1 MRHVSAAL
9 VVAAIVVGSA
19 RADGPAVSLKL
30 EVPRYVVPSGHH
42 FFVGLRGSIPEGS
55 AQLWAFVRHGRVLC
69 SGTPYEEQGT
79 PIVSGTTFQ
88 GGFIVD
94 ALLRRHELG
103 PYTVCAYLGYSTA
116 RAVFRIGPPE
126 LRALGIVVTR
136 RQGRSADRP
145 GATLFHLTGSRQ
157 ARADLRVRWQG
168 GTVSRVRARLGRNG
182 ARSLRVPWSCA
193 RVGEHRYS
201 LTVRDRYGN
210 SRARS
215 GSFRTES
222 CVGLRGFF
230 IWPLRGFIT
239 SYFGY
244 AERGRLH
251 DGIDIDDNLSS
262 VIRAAAWGRV
272 TSAGWSDGYGNL
284 TLIDHGDG
292 FVTFYGHQS
301 RIFVHSG
308 QQVRRGQVI
317 GIVGCTGSCTGTHLH
332 FGMHVH
338 GASVNPLRYLRR

>member
-19 RADGPAVSLKL
+19 RADGPPLTL
-30 EVPRYVVPSGHH
+30 RLQPGGLVPSGRTMT
-42 FFVGLRGSIPEGS
+42 VEISGTVAEGS
-55 AQLWAFVRHGRVLC
+55 QELSAFVRHGRRAC
-69 SGTPYEEQGT
+69 ISSPYVEQGT
-79 PIVSGTTFQ
+79 PIVAGITVQ
-88 GGFIVD
+88 GAFSVGRS
-94 ALLRRHELG
+94 LRRRELG
-103 PYTVCAYLGYSTA
+103 PYTVCAFLGQNAIS
-116 RAVFRIGPPE
+116 RAVFRIGPSE
-126 LRALGIVVTR
+126 LRNLVVDLTAHR
-136 RQGRSADRP
+136 GKTARRP
-145 GATLFHLTGSRQ
+145 GTTVFLVLGSRQ

-193 RVGEHRYS
+193 RVGEHRYF
-201 LTVRDRYGN
+201 LVVRDRYGN

-251 DGIDIDDNLSS
+251 DGIDIDDNRSS

-284 TLIDHGDG
+284 TVIDHGEG

-301 RIFVHSG
+301 RIFVHAG
-308 QQVRRGQVI
+308 QAVRRGQVI
-317 GIVGCTGSCTGTHLH
+317 GHVGCTGSCTGTHLH

-338 GASVNPLRYLRR
+338 GVPVNPLRYLN